1 MDGRGRDAQPLNGKR
16 RSRVRASDVRA
27 AKRSRWLR
35 RERLY
40 KARAL
45 FGDVLHRYLAPL
57 LGLKLPRYAGV
68 WASFAIIAASTTY
81 GVVKGDHI
89 SPILDELRDW
99 RDAGANAAGFRI
111 TGIALGG
118 NRQVTREEVLATA
131 GVTGRA
137 SLLFLDVL
145 SARDKLKTNPWISD
159 ATVLKLYPGALQI
172 SVKERGAFA
181 LWQKD
186 GRVAVIASD
195 GTVLEPF
202 VANRFTRLPLVVGQ
216 GAETQAQEFL
226 AVLGRYP
233 EIGGQVRASILI
245 AERRWNLRLK
255 NGVDVRLPE
264 SGVEEA
270 LANLVKLER
279 DKKLISRDITAI
291 DLRVPDRVT
300 VQLSDAAAAAR
311 NEQFKDKK
319 DKKKGS
325 NA

>member
-1 MDGRGRDAQPLNGKR
+1 
-16 RSRVRASDVRA
+16 
-27 AKRSRWLR
+27 
-35 RERLY
+35 
-40 KARAL
+40 
-45 FGDVLHRYLAPL
+45 
-57 LGLKLPRYAGV
+57 
-68 WASFAIIAASTTY
+68 
-81 GVVKGDHI
+81 
-89 SPILDELRDW
+89 
-99 RDAGANAAGFRI
+99 
-111 TGIALGG
+111 
-118 NRQVTREEVLATA
+118 
-131 GVTGRA
+131 
-137 SLLFLDVL
+137 
-145 SARDKLKTNPWISD
+145 
-159 ATVLKLYPGALQI
+159 
-172 SVKERGAFA
+172 
-181 LWQKD
+181 
-186 GRVAVIASD
+186 
-195 GTVLEPF
+195 

-216 GAETQAQEFL
+216 GAEKQAQEFL
-226 AVLGRYP
+226 KLLDRYP

-270 LANLVKLER
+270 LANLVRLDR